1 MDAFKEIVK
10 KQAWKLKE
18 PSDELLDST
27 KNRFANM
34 ADKCLEGVEQFPTLR
49 NGIQNALES
58 LLETLYDY
66 AKDQIDEFFAQ
77 QEFPYCTVH
86 LQDALPSN
94 NNTATPTKNV
104 SAKGRE
110 ETDYNE
116 MKAKVSTY
124 EEEWKRFTEE
134 ILINLIH
141 F

>member
-1 MDAFKEIVK
+1 M
-10 KQAWKLKE
+10 
-18 PSDELLDST
+18 
-27 KNRFANM
+27 
-34 ADKCLEGVEQFPTLR
+34 
-49 NGIQNALES
+49 
-58 LLETLYDY
+58 LETLYDY